1 MKHAIAEFYLMVK
14 KVEAFQE
21 LNYTGCRKICKKHD
35 KLLKRTTGK
44 EFMANVVSKAAFY
57 TNKQIIRIVRDLED
71 IMTELEGGNS
81 KGGREI

>member
-14 KVEAFQE
+14 KVEAYQE

-44 EFMANVVSKAAFY
+44 EFMSEVVSNAPFC
-57 TNKQIIRIVRDLED
+57 TNKQIIRITRDLEE
-71 IMTELEGGNS
+71 IMAALEGGNT
-81 KGGREI
+81 KDRG